1 MGGPLSYHVLF
12 LGRPSRKL
20 FIREGRSLDKL
31 FKLKEHGTD
40 VKTEILAG
48 ITTFLTMA
56 YILAV
61 NPSILSSTGMDA
73 GALFTATAL
82 AAIIG
87 TLCMAFFANYPIAL
101 ASGMGLNAFFASIVA
116 GGISWQIVL
125 TAILIEGLVFI
136 LLTFFRFRE
145 AIVNAIPTNL
155 KYAISA
161 GIGLFIAVIGLE
173 NAGVFSTGLLAGAYT
188 SAPVILCTVGVLVI
202 GFMLYKKVRGAILW
216 GILITYALGIIA
228 QFIGWYVPNPEVGAY
243 SLYPSGI
250 FSLPPNIAP
259 IFFKFDF
266 SGAFGMGL
274 NFVVICFAF
283 LMVDMFDTVGTLVGV
298 ASQGNLLDKEGKL
311 PKAKQALMADAVGT
325 TAGSM
330 LGTSTVTS
338 YIESAAGVE
347 AGGRT
352 GLTSVTTAVMFGL
365 ALFLSPLFL
374 AIPGFATAPALIIVG
389 LMMLKSITKID
400 LSDYSEAV
408 PAFLAIVIMPVTSS
422 IADGMM
428 FGFISWVVLKLV
440 AGQPKKIHPI
450 MYVVSAL
457 FILKLIFA

>member
-1 MGGPLSYHVLF
+1 M
-12 LGRPSRKL
+12 
-20 FIREGRSLDKL
+20 DKL

-274 NFVVICFAF
+274 DFVVICFAF

>member
-1 MGGPLSYHVLF
+1 M
-12 LGRPSRKL
+12 
-20 FIREGRSLDKL
+20 DKL
-31 FKLKEHGTD
+31 FKLKENGTN

-48 ITTFLTMA
+48 ITTFMTMA

-73 GALFTATAL
+73 GALFTSTAL

-87 TLCMAFFANYPIAL
+87 TVCMAFFANYPIAL
-101 ASGMGLNAFFASIVA
+101 ASGMGLNAFFASMVA
-116 GGISWQIVL
+116 GGISWQIIL
-125 TAILIEGLVFI
+125 TAVLVEGLIFI
-136 LLTFFRFRE
+136 LLTFFKFRE

-161 GIGLFIAVIGLE
+161 GIGLFIAVIGLKE
-173 NAGVFSTGLLAGAYT
+173 AGYFTTGLVGGAYT
-188 SAPVILCTVGVLVI
+188 SVQVILCTVGVLLI
-202 GFMLYKKVRGAILW
+202 GFMLYKKVKGAILI
-216 GILITYALGIIA
+216 GILATYILGIIA
-228 QFIGWYVPNPEVGAY
+228 QLAGWYVPDPAAGAY
-243 SLYPSGI
+243 SLYPSALV
-250 FSLPPNIAP
+250 SLPPSIAP

-266 SGAFGMGL
+266 AGAWSLGFDFIAIM
-274 NFVVICFAF
+274 FAF

-298 ASQGNLLDKEGKL
+298 GAQGGMLDKEGKL

-325 TAGSM
+325 TAGAI

-347 AGGRT
+347 VGGRT
-352 GLTSVTTAVMFGL
+352 GLTSLVTAAFFAL
-365 ALFLSPLFL
+365 ALLFSPIFL
-374 AIPGFATAPALIIVG
+374 AIPAFATSPALIIVG
-389 LMMLKSITKID
+389 LMMMKSILKIELD
-400 LSDYSEAV
+400 DYSEAV

-428 FGFISWVVLKLV
+428 FSFVAWVILKLCG
-440 AGQPKKIHPI
+440 GQAKKIHPI

-457 FILKLIFA
+457 FILKQIAFLFM

>member
-1 MGGPLSYHVLF
+1 MFLF
-12 LGRPSRKL
+12 WEAVPQIISIGRENL
-20 FIREGRSLDKL
+20 LDKF

-125 TAILIEGLVFI
+125 TAILIEGIVFI

-145 AIVNAIPTNL
+145 AIVNAIPTNM

-161 GIGLFIAVIGLE
+161 GIGLFIAVIGLS

-188 SAPVILCTVGVLVI
+188 SVQVILCTVGVIVI
-202 GFMLYKKVRGAILW
+202 GFMLYKKVKGAILW

-228 QFIGWYVPNPEVGAY
+228 QLIGWYVPNPEVGAY

-266 SGAFGMGL
+266 AGAFGMGIDFL
-274 NFVVICFAF
+274 VICFAF

-298 ASQGNLLDKEGKL
+298 ASQGNLLDKQGKL
-311 PKAKQALMADAVGT
+311 PKAKQALMADA
-325 TAGSM
+325 
-330 LGTSTVTS
+330 LG
-338 YIESAAGVE
+338 
-347 AGGRT
+347 
-352 GLTSVTTAVMFGL
+352 TTAVMFGL

-389 LMMLKSITKID
+389 LMMLKSILKID

-408 PAFLAIVIMPVTSS
+408 PAFLAIIIMPVTSS

-440 AGQPKKIHPI
+440 SGQPKKIHPI

>member
-1 MGGPLSYHVLF
+1 M
-12 LGRPSRKL
+12 
-20 FIREGRSLDKL
+20 DKL

-116 GGISWQIVL
+116 GGISWQVVL

-145 AIVNAIPTNL
+145 AIVNAIPTNM

-161 GIGLFIAVIGLE
+161 GIGLFIAVIGL
-173 NAGVFSTGLLAGAYT
+173 NGAGVFTAGRLPGAYT
-188 SAPVILCTVGVLVI
+188 SVQVILAIVGVLVI
-202 GFMLYKKVRGAILW
+202 GFMLFKKIKGAILW
-216 GILITYALGIIA
+216 GILITYALGIVA
-228 QFIGWYVPNPEVGAY
+228 QLLGWYVPNPEVGAY

-266 SGAFGMGL
+266 SGAFGMGID
-274 NFVVICFAF
+274 FIVICFAF

-311 PKAKQALMADAVGT
+311 PKARQALLADAVGT

-352 GLTSVTTAVMFGL
+352 GLTSVVTSIMFGL
-365 ALFLSPLFL
+365 ALFLSPIFL
-374 AIPGFATAPALIIVG
+374 AIPAFATAPALIIVG
-389 LMMLKSITKID
+389 LMMMKSILKIE
-400 LSDYSEAV
+400 LNDYSEAV
-408 PAFLAIVIMPVTSS
+408 PAFLAIVVMPLTSS

-428 FGFISWVVLKLV
+428 FGFISWVILKLV
-440 AGQPKKIHPI
+440 SGQSKKIHPI